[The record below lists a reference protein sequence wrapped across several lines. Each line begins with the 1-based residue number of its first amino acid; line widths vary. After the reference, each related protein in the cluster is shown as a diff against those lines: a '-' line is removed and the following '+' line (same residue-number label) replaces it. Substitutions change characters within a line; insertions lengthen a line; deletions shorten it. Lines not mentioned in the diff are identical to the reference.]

1 MMAEPSV
8 RGARLGVAITR
19 LAAALVIA
27 ILVTGWLSELRR
39 AGTDPNVLQRDWTAF
54 HRAGRMLLDGDMR
67 DIYPGSFSTQY
78 PFLYPP
84 YVLYACVPVGLLPPP
99 AAYGLILAVDI
110 VALALSLRLLHRW
123 VPGRRGEYATAT
135 LVVLASAPW
144 NGAMVV
150 GQVTP
155 LLVLSLVAG
164 FACWA
169 GGKKLAAGLCLSLL
183 MVKPNLGLIV
193 AGVAAVRGGRR
204 MALGLA
210 VGTGILL
217 LATWPLG
224 WSAWHDWYAAST
236 RMASLV
242 SGATMDLWKHQ
253 TVLAFW
259 WTLLGDRLSHSAVRA
274 VWAISVAPMVVG
286 LAWAWWRAWRP
297 RRLPRLLGITVLFL
311 IAANPYAYFYDG
323 LLLLIPAIIWYV
335 RSEEYA
341 DRVCHRIAGLTLAA
355 VFAWQHASLF
365 GLKGRIPLALTGAFV
380 FVWFAVEVADLL
392 RAGQTGVRA
401 SEDTETFPPP
411 GEGI

>member
-8 RGARLGVAITR
+8 RGGPLGVAITR
-19 LAAALVIA
+19 LAAAVVIA
-27 ILVTGWLSELRR
+27 ILVTGWVSELRR
-39 AGTDPNVLQRDWTAF
+39 AATDPTVLKRDWTAF
-54 HRAGRMLLDGDMR
+54 HRAGRMLPHGDTR
-67 DIYPGSFSTQY
+67 DIYAGSFDTQY

-84 YVLYACVPVGLLPPP
+84 YVLYACVPVGLLPDA
-99 AAYGLILAVDI
+99 AAYGLIVGVDI
-110 VALALSLRLLHRW
+110 LALVLSLWLLHRW
-123 VPGRRGEYATAT
+123 APGHRGEYVTAA

-144 NGAMVV
+144 NGVVIV

-169 GGKKLAAGLCLSLL
+169 GGRGLAAGLCLSLL

-193 AGVAAVRGGRR
+193 ACVAAVRGGRR

-210 VGTGILL
+210 VGAAALL
-217 LATWPLG
+217 LATVPLG
-224 WSAWHDWYAAST
+224 WSAWHDWFAAST

-259 WTLLGDRLSHSAVRA
+259 LTLLGDQVSRSAVR
-274 VWAISVAPMVVG
+274 VLWAISIAPMVVG
-286 LAWAWWRAWRP
+286 LGCVWWRVWRP
-297 RRLPRLLGITVLFL
+297 QRLPRLLGVTVLFL

-323 LLLLIPAIIWYV
+323 LLLLIPAVIWYV

-341 DRVCHRIAGLTLAA
+341 DRVCHRVAGLALAA
-355 VFAWQHASLF
+355 VFAWQHVSLF
-365 GLKGRIPLALTGAFV
+365 GLKGCVPLSLTGV
-380 FVWFAVEVADLL
+380 FLVVWFAAEVVDLL
-392 RAGQTGVRA
+392 RAGRIGGSV
-401 SEDTETFPPP
+401 S
-411 GEGI
+411 G